1 MIENNLM
8 IFEDKQVVI
17 IKDNEEV
24 LFELYSVGQALGYET
39 KSKDKYYPH
48 KSRIDKVIANAEI
61 EPVVQGVQQYLTEDM
76 IYDFLFEAKTDKAK
90 SFRKWVKSV
99 LVEIR
104 ENGAYVSQNITQEQ
118 EDKLLKYSA
127 PRFRK
132 QVFMNTPIE
141 QIQSTY
147 KECMDYHKRKPA
159 QDKIKIRKE
168 IVKTLEAREEIALTN
183 GSAPLALM
191 IAEEIKAIQ
200 RDITVSAN
208 RSNGMKISKAN
219 KEIQALQE
227 HISALEPL
235 EEEWNTIDYH
245 AFSVNCCTAAI
256 GDKIVSST
264 PYKKWKQNF
273 PIEQIPDNKYD
284 FCNPIFIWLEF
295 DHKSKL
301 DVTNLHKTFIDKLC
315 SHYGV
320 DDRYVQIMRCTTR
333 NYVDRYEEGKIHFA
347 IREGQWI

>member
-1 MIENNLM
+1 MKKNELN
-8 IFEDKQVVI
+8 IFEEKQVI
-17 IKDNEEV
+17 IINDKDTI
-24 LFELYSVGQALGYET
+24 LFDLYSVGQAVGYET

-48 KSRIDKVIANAEI
+48 KARIDKIVENAEI
-61 EPVVQGVQQYLTEDM
+61 KPVVQGVQQYLTEDM
-76 IYDFLFEAKTDKAK
+76 LYDFLFEAKTDKAK
-90 SFRKWVKSV
+90 AFRKWVKEV
-99 LVEIR
+99 LVSIR
-104 ENGAYVSQNITQEQ
+104 ENGAYVSQNITEEQ

-132 QVFMNTPIE
+132 QTFMNTPIE

-147 KECMDYHKRKPA
+147 KECMDYHKRKTA
-159 QDKIKIRKE
+159 QDKNKIKKE
-168 IVKTLEAREEIALTN
+168 IIKVLEAREEIALNN

-191 IAEEIKAIQ
+191 ISEEIKNIQ
-200 RDITVSAN
+200 KDITVSAN

-219 KEIQALQE
+219 KEILLLQDKLDR
-227 HISALEPL
+227 LEPL
-235 EEEWNTIDYH
+235 EEEWNTVDYH
-245 AFSVNCCTAAI
+245 AFSVNCCTVAI
-256 GDKIVSST
+256 GDKIVSSA

-273 PIEQIPDNKYD
+273 PINQIPDNKYD
-284 FCNPIFIWLEF
+284 FNNPIFIWLEF
-295 DHKSKL
+295 DHKAKL
-301 DVTNLHKTFIDKLC
+301 DVSNLHKTFIDKLC

>member
-1 MIENNLM
+1 MKKNELN
-8 IFEDKQVVI
+8 IFEEKQVI
-17 IKDNEEV
+17 IINDKDTI
-24 LFELYSVGQALGYET
+24 LFDLYSVGQAVGYET

-48 KSRIDKVIANAEI
+48 KARIDKIVENAEI
-61 EPVVQGVQQYLTEDM
+61 KPVVQGVQQYLTEDM
-76 IYDFLFEAKTDKAK
+76 LYDFLFEAKTDKAK
-90 SFRKWVKSV
+90 AFRKWVKEV
-99 LVEIR
+99 LVSIR
-104 ENGAYVSQNITQEQ
+104 ENGAYVSQNITEEQ

-132 QVFMNTPIE
+132 QTFMNTPVE

-159 QDKIKIRKE
+159 QDKNKIKKE
-168 IVKTLEAREEIALTN
+168 IIKVLEAREEIALNN

-191 IAEEIKAIQ
+191 ISEEIKNIQ
-200 RDITVSAN
+200 KDITVSAN

-219 KEIQALQE
+219 KEILLLQDKLDR
-227 HISALEPL
+227 LEPL
-235 EEEWNTIDYH
+235 EEEWNTVDYH
-245 AFSVNCCTAAI
+245 AFSVNCCTVAI
-256 GDKIVSST
+256 GDKIVSSA

-273 PIEQIPDNKYD
+273 PINQIPDNKYD
-284 FCNPIFIWLEF
+284 FNNPIFIWLEF
-295 DHKSKL
+295 DHKAKL
-301 DVTNLHKTFIDKLC
+301 DVSNLHKTFIDKLC